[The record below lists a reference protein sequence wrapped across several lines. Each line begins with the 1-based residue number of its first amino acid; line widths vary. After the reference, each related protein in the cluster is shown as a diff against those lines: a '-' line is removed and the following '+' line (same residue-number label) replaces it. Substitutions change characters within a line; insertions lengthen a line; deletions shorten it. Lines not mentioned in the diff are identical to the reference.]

1 MLKPFVRSASVLGF
15 TLAMTCALWASA
27 SPEARLQK
35 AYRFQQG
42 GWTYLHLEGSPSDMG
57 FQHGYLLAPEIAD
70 AFEAIKLF
78 DTHQTQRDWEFFRTT
93 ARDMLWPHIDAEYQ
107 QELQGIADGVKAHG
121 VDLDVYDIVALNAF
135 EEVPDYYVPWLS
147 KQTTNKLTTNRQ
159 TTNRQQNSPKAP
171 KLAAPGNCSAFI
183 ATGSM
188 TKDHQIVIA
197 HNNWTSYLAGE
208 RWVVIFDIQPEHG
221 NHILMD
227 GFPGVITSDDDFG
240 VNSAGI
246 MITETTMAQFEGWD
260 PNGKPEFMRSRK
272 ALQYANSIDD
282 YVRII
287 KEGNNGGY
295 ANDWLIGDRKT
306 GEIAYLELG
315 LKNTPLW
322 RTKDG
327 YFVSSNFP
335 RDPKLIKEETSG
347 FDPGDSS
354 SSMNARH
361 RRGDDLIQTAKGTI
375 DVEMAEQFLSDHVD
389 RYERTTS
396 DKKVDQPNERTLCGH
411 VDRSPRGVKQW
422 GWDPYNPGG
431 AVQGK
436 ATDSAMAAKMS
447 FVARAGHPC
456 GADFLAAEFLDHHP
470 EFAWQKPLLHDMK
483 AGPVDG
489 VYGRAEGTIA
499 GQSLGCSQDILL
511 SSAAVPAAVVAASR
525 RHCRQRFNIR
535 SFCGTGPLRRR
546 GRPRYSRRDAGAT
559 APRII

>member
-1 MLKPFVRSASVLGF
+1 MQPAFVEGILEKLMLKKLIYLLGL
-15 TLAMTCALWASA
+15 TLAFCCAAPAQGS
-27 SPEARLQK
+27 SEARLQK

-42 GWTYLHLEGSPSDMG
+42 GWTYVHLEGSPSEIG

-70 AFEAIKLF
+70 ALSAIQMF
-78 DTHQTQRDWEFFRTT
+78 DTHSTQRDWEFFRTT
-93 ARDMLWPHIDAEYQ
+93 ARQMLWPHIDAEYQ
-107 QELQGIADGVKAHG
+107 QELQGIADGAKAHG
-121 VDLDVYDIVALNAF
+121 VNLDVYDIVALNAF
-135 EEVPDYYVPWLS
+135 EEVPDYYVPWLN
-147 KQTTNKLTTNRQ
+147 KQTTNKQ
-159 TTNRQQNSPKAP
+159 TMNKQQNSAKAP

-197 HNNWTSYLAGE
+197 HNNWTSYLVGE

-221 NHILMD
+221 NRILMD

-240 VNSAGI
+240 VISAGM
-246 MITETTMAQFEGWD
+246 MITETTITQFEGWD
-260 PNGKPEFMRSRK
+260 SNGKPEFMRSRK

-327 YFVSSNFP
+327 YFVSSNFA
-335 RDPKLIKEETSG
+335 RDPKVIKEETSG
-347 FDPGDSS
+347 FNPEDAS

-361 RRGDDLIQTAKGTI
+361 ARADELVKQWRGRI
-375 DVEMAEQFLSDHVD
+375 DVQLAEQFLSDHFD
-389 RYERTTS
+389 SFE
-396 DKKVDQPNERTLCGH
+396 KKEEANERGLCGH
-411 VDRSPRGVKQW
+411 VDASSRGVKEW
-422 GWDPYNPGG
+422 SWDGYNHGG

-436 ATDSAMAAKMS
+436 AMDSAMAAKMS

-456 GADFLAAEFLDHHP
+456 GADFLAADFLEHHP
-470 EFAWQKPLLHDMK
+470 EFAWQKPLLRDMK
-483 AGPVDG
+483 AGPW
-489 VYGRAEGTIA
+489 TKFQA
-499 GQSLGCSQDILL
+499 GEKQ
-511 SSAAVPAAVVAASR
+511 
-525 RHCRQRFNIR
+525 
-535 SFCGTGPLRRR
+535 
-546 GRPRYSRRDAGAT
+546 
-559 APRII
+559 

>member
-1 MLKPFVRSASVLGF
+1 MPRIFSSCIRGIAILLFLAAAAFAANPSAVPSD
-15 TLAMTCALWASA
+15 
-27 SPEARLQK
+27 ARLQK

-42 GWTYLHLEGSPSDMG
+42 GWTYLHLEGSPADIG

-78 DTHQTQRDWEFFRTT
+78 DTRETQRDWEFFRST
-93 ARDMLWPHIDAEYQ
+93 ARQMLWPHIDAEYQ
-107 QELQGIADGVKAHG
+107 QELQGIADGLKAHG
-121 VDLDVYDIVALNAF
+121 VSLDVYDIVALNAF
-135 EEVPDYYVPWLS
+135 EEVPDYYVPWLN
-147 KQTTNKLTTNRQ
+147 KQQKVAA
-159 TTNRQQNSPKAP
+159 AP
-171 KLAAPGNCSAFI
+171 KLKAPGNCSAFI
-183 ATGSM
+183 ATGGM

-221 NHILMD
+221 NRILMD

-246 MITETTMAQFEGWD
+246 MITETTITQFEGWD

-272 ALQYANSIDD
+272 ALQYASSIDD

-306 GEIAYLELG
+306 GEIGYLELG

-327 YFVSSNFP
+327 YFVSSNFA
-335 RDPKLIKEETSG
+335 RDPQLLREEASG
-347 FDPGDSS
+347 FDSTDASS
-354 SSMNARH
+354 SPNARH
-361 RRGDDLIQTAKGTI
+361 ARWEEVMKQAKGKV
-375 DVEMAEQFLSDHVD
+375 DVNMAEQFLSDHFD
-389 RYERTTS
+389 SFE
-396 DKKVDQPNERTLCGH
+396 KKEQANERALCGH
-411 VDRSPRGVKQW
+411 VDNSPRGIKEW
-422 GWDPYNPGG
+422 GWDAYNPGG

-456 GADFLAAEFLDHHP
+456 GADFAAKDFLEQHP
-470 EFAWQKPLLHDMK
+470 EFAWQKPLLRDMK
-483 AGPVDG
+483 AGPWTVF
-489 VYGRAEGTIA
+489 TA
-499 GQSLGCSQDILL
+499 GQK
-511 SSAAVPAAVVAASR
+511 P
-525 RHCRQRFNIR
+525 
-535 SFCGTGPLRRR
+535 
-546 GRPRYSRRDAGAT
+546 
-559 APRII
+559 

>member
-1 MLKPFVRSASVLGF
+1 MPRNFSHCIRGIAIL
-15 TLAMTCALWASA
+15 LALTCAAFAAKPPDAS
-27 SPEARLQK
+27 SDARLQK

-42 GWTYLHLEGSPSDMG
+42 GWTYVHVEGSPSDIG

-93 ARDMLWPHIDAEYQ
+93 ARQMLWPHIDAEYQ

-135 EEVPDYYVPWLS
+135 EEVPDYYLPWLN
-147 KQTTNKLTTNRQ
+147 KQNKSAKN
-159 TTNRQQNSPKAP
+159 P
-171 KLAAPGNCSAFI
+171 KLVAPGNCSAFI

-221 NHILMD
+221 NRILMD

-240 VNSAGI
+240 VNSAGM
-246 MITETTMAQFEGWD
+246 MITETTITQFEGWD

-347 FDPGDSS
+347 FDPADSS
-354 SSMNARH
+354 SSMNDRH
-361 RRGDDLIQTAKGTI
+361 HRADDYMRTLKGQI
-375 DVEMAEQFLSDHVD
+375 DVELAKQFLSDHVD
-389 RYERTTS
+389 RYERTTL

-411 VDRSPRGVKQW
+411 VDNSPRGVKE
-422 GWDPYNPGG
+422 WDWAPYNPGG

-436 ATDSAMAAKMS
+436 ATDSAMTAKMS

-456 GADFLAAEFLDHHP
+456 GADFHAAEFLDQHP
-470 EFAWQKPLLHDMK
+470 EFNWQKPLLKDMK
-483 AGPVDG
+483 AGPWT
-489 VYGRAEGTIA
+489 EFTA
-499 GQSLGCSQDILL
+499 GQKQ
-511 SSAAVPAAVVAASR
+511 
-525 RHCRQRFNIR
+525 Q
-535 SFCGTGPLRRR
+535 
-546 GRPRYSRRDAGAT
+546 
-559 APRII
+559 

>member
-1 MLKPFVRSASVLGF
+1 MFRHKYIAEDFMPNFSRCICRIAIF
-15 TLAMTCALWASA
+15 LALTCAAFAAA
-27 SPEARLQK
+27 SPSDVRLQK
-35 AYRFQQG
+35 AYRFQHG
-42 GWTYLHLEGSPSDMG
+42 GWTYVHLEGSPSDIG

-70 AFEAIKLF
+70 AFEAIRLF
-78 DTHQTQRDWEFFRTT
+78 DTRETQRDWEFFRTT
-93 ARDMLWPHIDAEYQ
+93 ARQMLWPHIDPEYQ

-121 VDLDVYDIVALNAF
+121 VDLDLYDIVALNAF
-135 EEVPDYYVPWLS
+135 EEVPDYYVPWL
-147 KQTTNKLTTNRQ
+147 NKSQ
-159 TTNRQQNSPKAP
+159 KSQKAP

-183 ATGSM
+183 ATGGM

-208 RWVVIFDIQPEHG
+208 RWVVIFDILPEHG
-221 NHILMD
+221 NRILMD

-246 MITETTMAQFEGWD
+246 LITETTITQFEGWD
-260 PNGKPEFMRSRK
+260 PSGKPEFMRSRK

-327 YFVSSNFP
+327 YFVSSNFA
-335 RDPKLIKEETSG
+335 RDPKLISEETSG
-347 FDPGDSS
+347 FNPDDKS

-361 RRGDDLIQTAKGTI
+361 ARADEMVQQAKGTI
-375 DVEMAEQFLSDHVD
+375 DVAFAEHYLADHFD
-389 RYERTTS
+389 TFE
-396 DKKVDQPNERTLCGH
+396 KKEQANERSLCGH
-411 VDRSPRGVKQW
+411 VDASSRGVKQW
-422 GWDPYNPGG
+422 EWDAYNPGG

-456 GADFLAAEFLDHHP
+456 GADFVAADFLERHP
-470 EFAWQKPLLHDMK
+470 EFSWQKPLLHDMK
-483 AGPVDG
+483 AGPWTVF
-489 VYGRAEGTIA
+489 TS
-499 GQSLGCSQDILL
+499 GQKEQ
-511 SSAAVPAAVVAASR
+511 
-525 RHCRQRFNIR
+525 
-535 SFCGTGPLRRR
+535 
-546 GRPRYSRRDAGAT
+546 
-559 APRII
+559 